1 MGKVKKVLFYGL
13 GILIL
18 VIGCLMLYVKY
29 VLPDVAAA
37 PYLQVDTSP
46 ERIERGKYLATH
58 VAVCMDCHSTR
69 DWSKFSGPLKEN
81 SLGMGGEYFGPE
93 MGFPGTF

>member
-46 ERIERGKYLATH
+46 ERIERGKYL
-58 VAVCMDCHSTR
+58 CHSCGCLHGL
-69 DWSKFSGPLKEN
+69 SFYKGLV
-81 SLGMGGEYFGPE
+81 
-93 MGFPGTF
+93 